1 MEKIIMKEKLL
12 IFKEKNLK
20 QTINLL
26 ILIMVFSGIFG
37 FIYETLFYK
46 IDLGYFVKRGS
57 TYGPWIPIYA
67 FGGLFITL
75 ITYRF
80 KEKPVFVFLMNCLI
94 TGILEYSTGYVLDKL
109 IGIKFWDYN
118 TEIWN
123 FGNINGYIC
132 LRSILFFGIS
142 GLFLIYA
149 IIPILEKLASEISEK
164 KLNFISRTLGI
175 LFLLDVVIYGFMPKE
190 ENSIVKQEIISTEGI
205 AYALTLEDE
214 IENNTIWCGTFQLIW
229 NDLKNDLAKQDIV
242 FTPQLKVVENLNK
255 ETFKTSDISDKYYY
269 KKIRISF
276 LRFKSGN

>member
-1 MEKIIMKEKLL
+1 MKKIFL
-12 IFKEKNLK
+12 IFKEKNL
-20 QTINLL
+20 QLTINLL

-94 TGILEYSTGYVLDKL
+94 TGILEYSTGYVLDKF
-109 IGIKFWDYN
+109 IGIKLWDYN

>member
-94 TGILEYSTGYVLDKL
+94 TGILEYSTGYVLDKF
-109 IGIKFWDYN
+109 IGIKLWDYN

-149 IIPILEKLASEISEK
+149 IIPILEKLSSEISEK